1 MIQIL
6 HRYPEWL
13 PLTMT
18 WLNQLIRDTDPYVRN
33 RILAE
38 VRLPTGP
45 DHPGLFVSRQASPVA
60 YWLTRGLRNTG
71 VIRHMEPDLSHV
83 RRIRPDVFHSHFG
96 HIGAQDVALAS
107 RLGIPHV
114 VSFYG
119 MDVHQLPYSDATW
132 PPRYRNLFDSG
143 ARILCEGSFMR
154 SSIIRLGARP
164 DSVVVHRLGVD
175 ITRFPLRPRRVAK
188 GESLKTLMA
197 SSFRPKKGVPTGIE
211 AVALAAAQIP
221 LELTIVGG
229 PSSDDT
235 LEAHLIEEAVANAH
249 IGSRI
254 RFVGFLEP
262 ARLSEVADGHH
273 VFLAPSQTAADGDC
287 EGGIPVSLLEMAASG
302 MIIVSTRHCDIPA
315 VVEHGRTGWL
325 APERQA
331 DVLASHLVDVWNRR
345 EEWGPVQIALRQVIE
360 SQYNHAVQASELV
373 RIYESMVVEP

>member
-1 MIQIL
+1 MIRVM

-45 DHPGLFVSRQASPVA
+45 DHPGLFISRQASPVA
-60 YWLTRGLRNTG
+60 YWLTRGLRKAG
-71 VIRHMEPDLSHV
+71 VIRHLEPDLSHLK
-83 RRIRPDVFHSHFG
+83 RTRPDVFHSHFG
-96 HIGAQDVALAS
+96 HIGANDAPLVS

-119 MDVHQLPYSDATW
+119 MDVHQLPYSDAMWT
-132 PPRYRNLFDSG
+132 PRYRNLFDSG

-154 SSIIRLGARP
+154 SSIIRLGAQP

-175 ITRFPLRPRRVAK
+175 ITRFPFRPRRVEQ
-188 GESLKTLMA
+188 GQSLKILMA
-197 SSFRPKKGVPTGIE
+197 SSFRPKKGIPTGIE
-211 AVALAAAQIP
+211 AVAKASAEIP
-221 LELTIVGG
+221 VELTIVGG
-229 PSSDDT
+229 PSAEDT
-235 LEAHLIEEAVANAH
+235 SEARLIDQAAAHAH

-254 RFVGFLEP
+254 RFLGFLEP
-262 ARLSEVADGHH
+262 ARLREVADGHH
-273 VFLAPSQTAADGDC
+273 VFLAPSLTAADGDC

-325 APERQA
+325 ASERQS

-345 EEWGPVQIALRQVIE
+345 EQWGPVQIALRQLIE
-360 SQYNHAVQASELV
+360 SQYNHAVQATELV
-373 RIYESMVVEP
+373 RLYETMVAES